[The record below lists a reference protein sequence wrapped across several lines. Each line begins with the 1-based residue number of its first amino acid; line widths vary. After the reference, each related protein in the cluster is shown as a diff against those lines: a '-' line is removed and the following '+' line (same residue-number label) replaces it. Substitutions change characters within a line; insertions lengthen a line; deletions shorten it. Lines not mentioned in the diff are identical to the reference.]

1 MLQISKNINTFI
13 ITCAILHN
21 TMRICIQYHGH
32 IIALLAIVQAAIT
45 KYGQVLIT
53 AGVERR
59 NSSIL
64 THMSYSAGPSLQIDV
79 LLNAA
84 TQWIQNQ
91 FVFQFK
97 QRELFYNFKMLNNLP
112 KKFYH

>member
-1 MLQISKNINTFI
+1 
-13 ITCAILHN
+13 
-21 TMRICIQYHGH
+21 MRICIQYHGH

-79 LLNAA
+79 FVQAA
-84 TQWIQNQ
+84 SNSSWLIGKPGEG
-91 FVFQFK
+91 VGVCSPSVEVEDSK
-97 QRELFYNFKMLNNLP
+97 QSSSASLV
-112 KKFYH
+112 